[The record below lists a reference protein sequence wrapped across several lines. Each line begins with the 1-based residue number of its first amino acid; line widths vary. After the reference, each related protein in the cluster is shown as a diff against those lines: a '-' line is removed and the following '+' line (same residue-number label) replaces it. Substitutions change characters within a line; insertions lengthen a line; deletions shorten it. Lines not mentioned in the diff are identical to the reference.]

1 MLFNSI
7 DLSPYFRIKDIRGRG
22 LSRRI
27 VNGISV
33 PGMDGEHFSSVETP
47 GKYLEVEIRISSE
60 NLRETIDKLNGILA
74 TDDPVPIVFPD
85 EPDKTYYG
93 MAEAS
98 EEGRERVH
106 LGTHDAMIV
115 IRRSDPY
122 KYGPEHSQL
131 LTADTTLIENPGSVE
146 AYPVFEMEVLEPVT
160 FAMVSNGE
168 EYNLI
173 GKPVEEEGN
182 EEIVDEKVS
191 VLYENGSTVDE
202 WEISSPDHV
211 DEHAND
217 IDGRMVGDSGVGIRA
232 DSYGTGNRMHGPAIT
247 RELPE
252 AIQDFEIS
260 SVFDIISRR
269 EIENFRMEIYFHDEN
284 M

>member
-1 MLFNSI
+1 MLRGR
-7 DLSPYFRIKDIRGRG
+7 LESPYAPIRHG
-22 LSRRI
+22 LIR
-27 VNGISV
+27 V
-33 PGMDGEHFSSVETP
+33 PGMSGVHVSSTDTDELYVYQPVGFKVEDENHEQELLDELKNWLIKNEDAEIQFDNVP
-47 GKYLEVEIRISSE
+47 GKTYIGRVTGEITDYSRPAPT
-60 NLRETIDKLNGILA
+60 LRSGTL
-74 TDDPVPIVFPD
+74 VFLCKPF
-85 EPDKTYYG
+85 
-93 MAEAS
+93 
-98 EEGRERVH
+98 
-106 LGTHDAMIV
+106 
-115 IRRSDPY
+115 
-122 KYGPEHSQL
+122 KYGPERSQL
-131 LTADTTLIENPGSVE
+131 LTADTAIIENPGTTE
-146 AYPVFEMEVLEPVT
+146 ADPIFEMEVLEPVT

-217 IDGRMVGDSGVGIRA
+217 IDGRMVGDPGVGIRA